1 MQLKLLIILYDIHR
15 LLFSIFKVMGDVNA
29 VLGQMRKFSEVSLQ
43 CRLIF
48 VKKVTK
54 VEHFISFIANLYNM
68 YMYIEIVE

>member
-1 MQLKLLIILYDIHR
+1 
-15 LLFSIFKVMGDVNA
+15 MGDVNA

-48 VKKVTK
+48 VKKVAK